1 MHLEFYEPKLQ
12 QYPKVTAEVFATVEM
27 PVVGEQNITGVLLA

>member
-12 QYPKVTAEVFATVEM
+12 QKPEVTAEVFVTVET
-27 PVVGEQNITGVLLA
+27 PVVGAQKITGVLLV